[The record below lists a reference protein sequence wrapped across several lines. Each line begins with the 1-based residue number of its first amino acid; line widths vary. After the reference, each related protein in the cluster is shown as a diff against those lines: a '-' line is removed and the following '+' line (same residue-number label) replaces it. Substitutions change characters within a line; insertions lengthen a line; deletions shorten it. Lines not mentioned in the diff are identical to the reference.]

1 MVYRNAQFY
10 DEVSPQ
16 FLLPAV
22 REVCRLRVSASEWEQ
37 DDAMIKLDKS
47 TQDAAN
53 RIWEKGRQRQEEI
66 RNFVDENL
74 SKVAQEPQAVPA
86 IAAAFKRKRKAI
98 EAEVARSQLEH
109 GEAAELADEDSNDD
123 NAKEPGET

>member
-86 IAAAFKRKRKAI
+86 SLPLSNGRGRLLKRKLPDLSSSTEERP
-98 EAEVARSQLEH
+98 
-109 GEAAELADEDSNDD
+109 N
-123 NAKEPGET
+123 